1 MRRREFFTL
10 PLIPVLLAGC
20 GKPAAPVFKATD
32 LTGAS
37 FGRDFALDDTAGR
50 RRTLADFRGKA
61 VILFFGY
68 VSCPDICP
76 TTLSR
81 LAEVMKLLGPQ
92 AARVQVLFVTVDPER
107 DTAERLREFVPW
119 FHPDFLALRGTPE
132 ETRQVLAE
140 FRATAINRPVEGSM
154 GYVIDHSAACYVF
167 DPAGRL
173 RLYVKDEQSAA
184 DIADDLRQL
193 IGAG

>member
-1 MRRREFFTL
+1 MHRRQFFTV
-10 PLIPVLLAGC
+10 PLIPVFLAAC
-20 GKPAAPVFKATD
+20 GPSAPPAFKATD

-37 FGRDFALDDTAGR
+37 FGRDFALHDTAGR
-50 RRTLADFRGKA
+50 RRTLADFRGK
-61 VILFFGY
+61 VVVLFFGY
-68 VSCPDICP
+68 VSCPDVCP

-92 AARVQVLFVTVDPER
+92 AAHVQVLFVTVDPER

-119 FHPDFLALRGTPE
+119 FHPDFQALRGTPE
-132 ETRQVLAE
+132 ETRQLLAE
-140 FRATAINRPVEGSM
+140 FRATAIQRPVEGSM

-193 IGAG
+193 IAAG

>member
-1 MRRREFFTL
+1 MRRRQFFCFS
-10 PLIPVLLAGC
+10 LIPLLAVGC
-20 GKPAAPVFKATD
+20 RQPAAPAFKATD

-68 VSCPDICP
+68 ASCPDVCP
-76 TTLSR
+76 TTLIR
-81 LAEVMKLLGPQ
+81 LAEAMKLLGPQ

-107 DTAERLREFVPW
+107 DTAERLGGFVPW
-119 FHPDFLALRGTPE
+119 FHPDFLALHGTPE
-132 ETRQVLAE
+132 ETRLLLAE
-140 FRATAINRPVEGSM
+140 FRATAIRRPVDGAM

-184 DIADDLRQL
+184 DIAADLKL
-193 IGAG
+193 LLGAG

>member
-1 MRRREFFTL
+1 MRRRQIFAL
-10 PLIPVLLAGC
+10 PLIPAFLAAC
-20 GKPAAPVFKATD
+20 KQAAPPAFKATD

-37 FGRDFALDDTAGR
+37 FGRDFSLDDASGR

-68 VSCPDICP
+68 ASCPDICP
-76 TTLSR
+76 TTLAR
-81 LAEVMKLLGPQ
+81 LAEAMKLLGPQ
-92 AARVQVLFVTVDPER
+92 AAGVQVLFVTVDPKR
-107 DTAERLREFVPW
+107 DTAERLRDFVPW

-132 ETRQVLAE
+132 EIQAVLAE
-140 FRATAINRPVEGSM
+140 FRAVANRRPVEGSM

-184 DIADDLRQL
+184 DIVADIKLL
-193 IGAG
+193 LAGN

>member
-1 MRRREFFTL
+1 MHRRQIFAL
-10 PLIPVLLAGC
+10 PLIAVFLAACKEPVP
-20 GKPAAPVFKATD
+20 PAFKATD

-37 FGRDFALDDTAGR
+37 FGRDFALDDPSGR

-61 VILFFGY
+61 VVLFFGY
-68 VSCPDICP
+68 ASCPDVCP

-107 DTAERLREFVPW
+107 DTAERLRDFVPW

-132 ETRQVLAE
+132 ETRQLLAE
-140 FRATAINRPVEGSM
+140 FRATAIRRPVEGSM
-154 GYVIDHSAACYVF
+154 GYVIDHSAGCYVF

-173 RLYVKDEQSAA
+173 RLYVKDEQSATDMAA
-184 DIADDLRQL
+184 DVKLLLR
-193 IGAG
+193 

>member
-1 MRRREFFTL
+1 MS
-10 PLIPVLLAGC
+10 VLLAAC
-20 GKPAAPVFKATD
+20 KPAVPTVFKATD

-37 FGRDFALDDTAGR
+37 FGRDFALDDPAGR
-50 RRTLADFRGKA
+50 RHTLADFRGKA

-68 VSCPDICP
+68 ASCPDVCP

-81 LAEVMKLLGPQ
+81 LAEAMKLLGPQ

-107 DTAERLREFVPW
+107 DTAERLRDFVPW
-119 FHPDFLALRGTPE
+119 FHPDFLALRGTQE

-140 FRATAINRPVEGSM
+140 FRATAITRPVEGSM

-184 DIADDLRQL
+184 DIAADLKL
-193 IGAG
+193 LLGTT

>member
-1 MRRREFFTL
+1 MRRRQFFAL
-10 PLIPVLLAGC
+10 PLITVFLAACKEPVP
-20 GKPAAPVFKATD
+20 PAFKATD

-37 FGRDFALDDTAGR
+37 FGRDFALDDPMGR
-50 RRTLADFRGKA
+50 RRTLADFRGKV

-68 VSCPDICP
+68 ASCPDVCP
-76 TTLSR
+76 TTLAR
-81 LAEVMKLLGPQ
+81 LAEVMKQLGPQ

-107 DTAERLREFVPW
+107 DTAERLRNFVPW

-132 ETRQVLAE
+132 ETRQLLAE
-140 FRATAINRPVEGSM
+140 FRATAIKRPVEGSM

-167 DPAGRL
+167 DPEGRL

-184 DIADDLRQL
+184 DIAADLKML
-193 IGAG
+193 LG

>member
-1 MRRREFFTL
+1 MS
-10 PLIPVLLAGC
+10 VLLAAC
-20 GKPAAPVFKATD
+20 KPAVPTVFKATD

-37 FGRDFALDDTAGR
+37 FGRDFALDDPAGR

-68 VSCPDICP
+68 ASCPDVCP

-81 LAEVMKLLGPQ
+81 LAEAMKLLGPQ

-107 DTAERLREFVPW
+107 DTAERLRDFVPW
-119 FHPDFLALRGTPE
+119 FHPDFLALRGTQE

-140 FRATAINRPVEGSM
+140 FRATAITRPVEGSM

-184 DIADDLRQL
+184 DIAADLKL
-193 IGAG
+193 LLGTT

>member
-1 MRRREFFTL
+1 MHRRQIFAL
-10 PLIPVLLAGC
+10 PLITVFLAACKEPVP
-20 GKPAAPVFKATD
+20 PAFKATD

-37 FGRDFALDDTAGR
+37 FGRDFALDDPSGR

-61 VILFFGY
+61 VVLFFGY
-68 VSCPDICP
+68 ASCPDVCP

-107 DTAERLREFVPW
+107 DTAERLRDFVPW

-132 ETRQVLAE
+132 ETRQLLAE
-140 FRATAINRPVEGSM
+140 FRATAIRRPVEGSM
-154 GYVIDHSAACYVF
+154 GYVIDHSAGCYVF

-173 RLYVKDEQSAA
+173 RLYVKDEQSATDMAA
-184 DIADDLRQL
+184 DVKLLLR
-193 IGAG
+193 

>member
-1 MRRREFFTL
+1 MHRREFFTL
-10 PLIPVLLAGC
+10 PLIAVLLAGC
-20 GKPAAPVFKATD
+20 GKPAAPAFKATD

-37 FGRDFALDDTAGR
+37 FGRDFSLDDTAGR
-50 RRTLADFRGKA
+50 RRTLADFRGKV

-68 VSCPDICP
+68 VSCPDVCP

-132 ETRQVLAE
+132 ETRQLLAE
-140 FRATAINRPVEGSM
+140 FRASAIKRPVEGSM

-167 DPAGRL
+167 DPEGRL

-184 DIADDLRQL
+184 DIAADVKLL
-193 IGAG
+193 LG